1 MDLTNSQRLKTA
13 QGGEITIRIDDG
25 NVYANGAKV
34 INANIIT
41 NNGVIHV
48 VDGYSCLVEF
58 CVYWKLKFKVS

>member
-48 VDGYSCLVEF
+48 VDGYSCLVVLCLLEA
-58 CVYWKLKFKVS
+58 KV